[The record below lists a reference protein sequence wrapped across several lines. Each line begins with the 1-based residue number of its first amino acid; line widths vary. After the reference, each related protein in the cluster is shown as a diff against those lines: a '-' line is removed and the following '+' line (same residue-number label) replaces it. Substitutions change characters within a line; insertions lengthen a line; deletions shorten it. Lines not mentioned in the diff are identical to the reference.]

1 LAPLR
6 LCARHL
12 FSGIEFTPM
21 KFAHFSHVWN
31 KPGMT
36 AAERYHQLWRELAL
50 ADELGFDYGFSVEH
64 HFNPNESW
72 MPSPSI
78 YCTAAAAHTQRL
90 RIGPMGFIA
99 PLYDPIRIAEEAAV
113 LDNILDGRF
122 ELGLVAGIV
131 PDFFGPYRADFQNR
145 RDVTHEALA
154 LVKSALAAPGSFSFA
169 GSHHQYRDV
178 TLGVKPLQ
186 KPHPPIWIHSREPET
201 LALLAREGVN
211 TGYLFLVPREEVA
224 PRYREYLRLWQ
235 EAGHKAKPK
244 IGYWVLVYVDETDAK
259 ALAKAN
265 PLFEYCFTHVFG
277 TRADGGI
284 GYKRLA
290 ENHAKRGN
298 PGGAEIALHSIDVEY
313 MRERNLAFVGSP
325 KTVIEQIKQ
334 AAREG
339 VFNTVL
345 GEFNIGGIAE
355 EDLMRSI
362 KLFGTEVIPALRDFD
377 PY

>member
-1 LAPLR
+1 
-6 LCARHL
+6 
-12 FSGIEFTPM
+12 M

-36 AAERYHQLWRELAL
+36 AAERYHQLWRELVL

-78 YCTAAAAHTQRL
+78 YCTAAAAHTRRL

-113 LDNILDGRF
+113 LDNVLDGRF

-131 PDFFGPYRADFQNR
+131 PDFFGPYGADFQNR
-145 RDVTHEALA
+145 RDLTHETLA

-169 GSHHQYRDV
+169 GPHHQYRDV

-186 KPHPPIWIHSREPET
+186 KPHPPIWVHSRDADT
-201 LALLAREGVN
+201 LALLARQGVH
-211 TGYLFLVPREEVA
+211 TGYLFLVPRVEVA
-224 PRYREYLRLWQ
+224 PRYREYLRLWN
-235 EAGHKAKPK
+235 EARHPGKPN
-244 IGYWVLVYVDETDAK
+244 IGYWVLVYVDETDEK
-259 ALAKAN
+259 AITKAR
-265 PLFEYCFTHVFG
+265 PLFEYCFTNVFG

-284 GYKRLA
+284 GYLRLA
-290 ENHAKRGN
+290 ENHARRGN
-298 PGGAEIALHSIDVEY
+298 PAGAEIARHSIDVEY
-313 MRERNLAFVGSP
+313 MQQRNLAFVGSP
-325 KTVIEQIKQ
+325 QTVIAQIK
-334 AAREG
+334 AAAGEG

-362 KLFGTEVIPALRDFD
+362 KLFGAEVLPALRAFE